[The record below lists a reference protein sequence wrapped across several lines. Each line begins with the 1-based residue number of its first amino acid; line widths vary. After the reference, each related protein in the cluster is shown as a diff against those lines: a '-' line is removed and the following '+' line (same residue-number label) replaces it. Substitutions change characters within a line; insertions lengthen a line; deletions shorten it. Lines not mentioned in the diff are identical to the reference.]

1 MDEYINR
8 KTTIEAL
15 REAIR
20 AYPLS
25 FYNGIEVA
33 ITAVFKRPAADVV
46 PRDLYNLL
54 LADNDDMKEHYT
66 KLLNAARAMHT
77 WIFLNTTDE
86 LEAYGECGLDDD
98 MNTLLGY
105 GGQFEIGGCNNG

>member
-1 MDEYINR
+1 MAVYIDR
-8 KTTIEAL
+8 ETTIEAL

-33 ITAVFKRPAADVV
+33 ITAVFKRPATDVV
-46 PRDLYNLL
+46 PRDCYNLL
-54 LADNDDMKEHYT
+54 LAENDDLKEQYT
-66 KLLNAARAMHT
+66 KVLKAARAMHT
-77 WIFLNTTDE
+77 WIFLNPVDE
-86 LEAYGECGLDDD
+86 QAAYMECGLDDD

-105 GGQFEIGGCNNG
+105 GGSFEIIGGNNG